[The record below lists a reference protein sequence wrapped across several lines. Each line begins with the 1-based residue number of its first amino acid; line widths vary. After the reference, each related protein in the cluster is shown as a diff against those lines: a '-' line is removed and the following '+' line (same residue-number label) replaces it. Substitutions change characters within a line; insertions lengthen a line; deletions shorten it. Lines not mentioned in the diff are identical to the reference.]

1 MNNENLTIYV
11 VLVLCLGAVLI
22 MTKDRVPPKLKRG
35 MAMVMVVMILFAFI
49 FVIYSLLA

>member
-1 MNNENLTIYV
+1 MDTGNLTIYV

-35 MAMVMVVMILFAFI
+35 MALTAIIMILFAFI

>member
-1 MNNENLTIYV
+1 MNTDNLTIYI

-22 MTKDRVPPKLKRG
+22 MTKDRVPPQFKRG
-35 MAMVMVVMILFAFI
+35 MALSAVILIMFAFI

>member
-1 MNNENLTIYV
+1 MITDNIALYV

-22 MTKDRVPPKLKRG
+22 MTKDRVPPQLKRG
-35 MAMVMVVMILFAFI
+35 MALTAAIMIFSAFV